1 MDVFKMFD
9 FSWKHPIRSIKYF
22 FRALRWSRQRVKKG
36 YCDWDVMDIDTW
48 FAELMPRMLRDFKSR
63 LTEQEHPILPEF
75 FDEYYALFIENSGMS
90 KEEFNEA
97 LYSYELHDEYSEKY
111 HLWCAK
117 RWREIIEEMA
127 VSIEE
132 VNKYE
137 QEYGEELEEKKD
149 KALALFGKYFFNL
162 WY

>member
-1 MDVFKMFD
+1 MRK
-9 FSWKHPIRSIKYF
+9 
-22 FRALRWSRQRVKKG
+22 WSRQRARNG
-36 YCDWDVMDIDTW
+36 FCDYDVMDIDVW
-48 FAELMPRMLRDFKSR
+48 FSEIMPRMLRDFKSR
-63 LTEQEHPILPEF
+63 LTEQEHPVLPEL
-75 FDEYYALFIENSGMS
+75 FDEYYSIFIEPYGMS
-90 KEEFNEA
+90 KEAFHEE
-97 LYSYELHDEYSEKY
+97 LYSGELQEKY
-111 HLWCAK
+111 HKWCAK

>member
-1 MDVFKMFD
+1 MNVFDMFE
-9 FSWKHPIRSIKYF
+9 FSWKRPIKSIKYF
-22 FRALRWSRQRVKKG
+22 FKALKWSSQRARNG
-36 YCDWDVMDIDTW
+36 FCDYDVMDIDTW
-48 FAELMPRMLRDFKSR
+48 FSEIMPRMLRDFKSR
-63 LTEQEHPILPEF
+63 LTEQEHPVLLEL
-75 FDEYYALFIENSGMS
+75 FDEYYALFIENSGMN

-97 LYSYELHDEYSEKY
+97 LYSYETHDEYSEKY

-127 VSIEE
+127 VSIEV

-149 KALALFGKYFFNL
+149 KALDLFGKYFFHL
-162 WY
+162 WF